1 MKTFIVHGTRFGV
14 EAGTDSEPE
23 IVRWSTWISGQDPG
37 ATRVCD
43 QLMQSYALFTREGVV
58 LIDPARP
65 MDVSLSYFEGLTGGK
80 FKAVVLTTP
89 WHERDSK
96 WFQARYGTPIYG
108 PKIGV
113 DYFDAKPDMEYS
125 DKTVL
130 PGSIEAVW
138 AGDKTLGEMAL
149 SWESSEGIRVLIA
162 GDSVYGQSD
171 TGGFGGVE
179 VRFWNQVGGVR
190 LYRYGLI
197 AEDELRKSFRRLL
210 EVKCD
215 VILNGHNP
223 LPIHDQ
229 PMKALVEVVEN
240 GTYQILE
247 DTAEEP
253 VCSYL
258 WI

>member
-1 MKTFIVHGTRFGV
+1 MTLV
-14 EAGTDSEPE
+14 
-23 IVRWSTWISGQDPG
+23 
-37 ATRVCD
+37 
-43 QLMQSYALFTREGVV
+43 QSYGLFTEEGVV

-65 MDVSLSYFEGLTGGK
+65 MDVSLTYFEDVTGGK
-80 FKAVVLTTP
+80 FNAVVCTTP
-89 WHERDSK
+89 WHERDSR
-96 WFQARYGTPIYG
+96 WFQARYDAPIYG
-108 PKIGV
+108 PQIGV
-113 DYFDAKPDMEYS
+113 DYFDAKPDDVYS

-149 SWESSEGIRVLIA
+149 SWQSSKGTRVLIA

-171 TGGFGGVE
+171 TGGFGGAE

-197 AEDELRKSFRRLL
+197 AEDDLRKGFRRLL

-223 LPIHDQ
+223 LPIHVQ
-229 PMKALVEVVEN
+229 PMKALAEVVEN
-240 GTYQILE
+240 GTYQVLE
-247 DTAEEP
+247 DAGEEL